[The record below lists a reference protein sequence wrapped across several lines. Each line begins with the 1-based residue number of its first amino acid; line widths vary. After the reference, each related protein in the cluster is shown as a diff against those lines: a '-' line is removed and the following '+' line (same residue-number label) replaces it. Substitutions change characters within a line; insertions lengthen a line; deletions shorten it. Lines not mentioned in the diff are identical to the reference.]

1 MCYRIDAIIQ
11 KMEEEEEVASKERE
25 LVMSEV
31 SDAKC
36 RKKIQR

>member
-1 MCYRIDAIIQ
+1 ME
-11 KMEEEEEVASKERE
+11 EEEEEVASKERE

-36 RKKIQR
+36 RKKIKR